1 MSHLIS
7 LIASNLANISS
18 LLILWGVLTLVI
30 FAFAT
35 IVHSASAYSSRRRF
49 WRILLLTLVVVYIL
63 SALLTLFLRFSP
75 ILVAMV
81 SLLAAFVI
89 QGDIGI
95 HRNDV
100 TVVAEIK
107 EASEQEEPQ
116 EMIMENEIIQ

>member
-1 MSHLIS
+1 MSQLTA
-7 LIASNLANISS
+7 LIASNLAGISS

-35 IVHSASAYSSRRRF
+35 IVHSASAYSSRKRF
-49 WRILLLTLVVVYIL
+49 WRMFLLTLGVVYVL
-63 SALLTLFLRFSP
+63 SALLTLFLHVSA
-75 ILVAMV
+75 ILVAMI

-107 EASEQEEPQ
+107 EAEEQEEPQ
-116 EMIMENEIIQ
+116 EIMENEIIQ

>member
-1 MSHLIS
+1 MSQIFANLV
-7 LIASNLANISS
+7 SNLANISS

-35 IVHSASAYSSRRRF
+35 IVHSASAYSERKRF
-49 WRILLLTLVVVYIL
+49 WRVLLLTLGSVYIL
-63 SALLTLFLRFSP
+63 SALLTLFLHVSS
-75 ILVAMV
+75 ILVAMI

-100 TVVAEIK
+100 TDVPEIK
-107 EASEQEEPQ
+107 EAQEQEAQQ
-116 EMIMENEIIQ
+116 EIMENEIIQ

>member
-1 MSHLIS
+1 MSQIIAHLVS
-7 LIASNLANISS
+7 RFAGISS

-35 IVHSASAYSSRRRF
+35 IVHSASAYSERKRF
-49 WRILLLTLVVVYIL
+49 WRVLLLTLIVVYIL
-63 SALLTLFLRFSP
+63 SALLTLLFQASS
-75 ILVAMV
+75 ILVAMI

-100 TVVAEIK
+100 TDVPEIK
-107 EASEQEEPQ
+107 EAEEQEVQQEIMEK
-116 EMIMENEIIQ
+116 EMIQ

>member
-1 MSHLIS
+1 MSQIFANLV
-7 LIASNLANISS
+7 SNLANISS

-35 IVHSASAYSSRRRF
+35 IVHSASAYSERKRF
-49 WRILLLTLVVVYIL
+49 WRVLLLTLGVVYIL
-63 SALLTLFLRFSP
+63 SALLTLFLHVSS
-75 ILVAMV
+75 ILVAMI

-100 TVVAEIK
+100 TDVPEIK
-107 EASEQEEPQ
+107 EAQEQGVQQ
-116 EMIMENEIIQ
+116 EIMEEEIIQ